1 VPQRRVYR
9 TGPRRRPSGDLGERA
24 CQLNA
29 QYSLAG
35 LRGVS
40 TRDDDEIEFDFFD
53 EPETVEATQRG
64 RRLPRRDRSG
74 DGGSGAEPRRPIRT
88 PTGLVP
94 LARLVGLIA
103 IAITV
108 VVALVFWVGACQG
121 KNKHDE
127 YASYASKVRAI
138 AQSSTALGTEFANKL
153 IASGLKQ
160 ADLEQSLQTY
170 AQQEQQSYDQAQQ
183 IQAPGP
189 LRRIHQ
195 HLIDALELRAKG
207 LAGLGDAL
215 ASASS
220 AAKSVTATT
229 AETDAL
235 TAQGQLLTASDVVW
249 DQLYRLPATQ
259 EMKAQGVTGVVVPQ
273 SQFISNIDLVSARSF
288 GLLLTRLTGASTG
301 GTPTGKHGDQ
311 LVSVVANPGSVRLS
325 TTSATTVKVSAGLT
339 FVATVQDSGNF
350 QEINVPVTLTIAVGK
365 KTIRKRREIAL
376 IQPAQNATV
385 SFGNFQLPT
394 NAFGAKA
401 TVTVNVGAVAGEIN
415 TSNNK
420 YSYTVFFT
428 LG

>member
-1 VPQRRVYR
+1 MN
-9 TGPRRRPSGDLGERA
+9 TF
-24 CQLNA
+24 
-29 QYSLAG
+29 
-35 LRGVS
+35 
-40 TRDDDEIEFDFFD
+40 DDNDIEFDFFD
-53 EPETVEATQRG
+53 EPETVETTRRG
-64 RRLPRRDRSG
+64 RRRPRPEPQPGRGGGG
-74 DGGSGAEPRRPIRT
+74 DPPRRPPMHA
-88 PTGLVP
+88 PTGIVP

-103 IAITV
+103 IAIVV

-121 KNKHDE
+121 KSKHDE
-127 YASYASKVRAI
+127 YASYASKVRTI
-138 AQSSTALGTEFANKL
+138 AQSSNRLGVKFANKL
-153 IASGLKQ
+153 IQAGLKQ
-160 ADLEQSLQTY
+160 SDLESSLQSY
-170 AQQEQQSYDQAQQ
+170 AQQEQQAYDEAQQ
-183 IQAPGP
+183 IRAPGP
-189 LRRIHQ
+189 LRALHQ
-195 HLIDALELRAKG
+195 RLVDALELRAKG

-215 ASASS
+215 ASAST
-220 AAKSVTATT
+220 AAKSVAATT

-259 EMKAQGVTGVVVPQ
+259 EMKAQGVTGVVVPP
-273 SQFISNIDLVSARSF
+273 SQFIGNIDLVSARSF
-288 GLLLTRLTGASTG
+288 GLLLTRLGGASTG
-301 GTPTGKHGDQ
+301 GTPSGKHGDQ
-311 LVSVVANPGSVRLS
+311 LVSVVANPGGVRLS

-350 QEINVPVTLTIAVGK
+350 NEVNVPVTLTISVGS
-365 KTIRKRREIAL
+365 KTITKRREISL
-376 IQPAQNATV
+376 IQPAQSATV

>member
-207 LAGLGDAL
+207 LAGLGDTL
-215 ASASS
+215 SQTASVKD
-220 AAKSVTATT
+220 AAAAAQKL
-229 AETDAL
+229 TDEA
-235 TAQGQLLTASDVVW
+235 ALLTASDVVW
-249 DQLYRLPATQ
+249 DQLYRLPATDQ
-259 EMKAQGVTGVVVPQ
+259 MKAQGVTGVVIPDSHFVE
-273 SQFISNIDLVSARSF
+273 NTDLVSARSF
-288 GLLLTRLTGASTG
+288 SLLFGRLHPASTG
-301 GTPTGKHGDQ
+301 SAPAPLLK
-311 LVSVVANPGSVRLS
+311 PG
-325 TTSATTVKVSAGLT
+325 
-339 FVATVQDSGNF
+339 DSGA
-350 QEINVPVTLTIAVGK
+350 AVGAWQVLLSRWLK
-365 KTIRKRREIAL
+365 KAQPQQALLPITRIFDPATEAATKTLQIAASITL
-376 IQPAQNATV
+376 DGIVGPATRQALTR
-385 SFGNFQLPT
+385 QLART
-394 NAFGAKA
+394 G
-401 TVTVNVGAVAGEIN
+401 
-415 TSNNK
+415 
-420 YSYTVFFT
+420 
-428 LG
+428 